1 MEDGNPTPMPNDKQ
15 YSEFLYAQSDSSNH
29 SAMQMLS
36 PETGKLLLKYMRST
50 TENEKLKLHI
60 VVEVN
65 EKSQGGTY
73 EDLKNGQLLSQIK

>member
-36 PETGKLLLKYMRST
+36 PETGKLLLKNIST

-60 VVEVN
+60 VTEVD

-73 EDLKNGQLLSQIK
+73 EDLKNCQLLSQIK

>member
-36 PETGKLLLKYMRST
+36 PETGKLLLKNMRST

-60 VVEVN
+60 VIEVN

-73 EDLKNGQLLSQIK
+73 EDLKNCQLLSQIK